1 MTFRLPIALLATT
14 LLAGCTSGNARHAAA
29 PPATTGPSVNCD
41 DPTLNRALYPQ
52 CPPLEGPATQPHRW
66 PNGLTVQVVRL
77 EKLDPK
83 LASELK
89 PSQTLVRLTLSFTN
103 SGTAAIPEQV
113 AAGQSVTMFDSWAV
127 PDDQLGS
134 LAVRVDLAGDVVPW
148 VFTDA
153 QALLKG

>member
-1 MTFRLPIALLATT
+1 MTLRSLAAAAAAIT
-14 LLAGCTSGNARHAAA
+14 LLAGCSGDAHKATPPQQAA
-29 PPATTGPSVNCD
+29 GRPSVNCD

-52 CPPLEGPATQPHRW
+52 CPPLEGPASQAHRW

-103 SGTAAIPEQV
+103 GGTAAVPLQKDR
-113 AAGQSVTMFDSWAV
+113 FLWHSWAV